1 MNYDSKMVP
10 AADNPGPIQRMGQ
23 NRSAKTADHVPLSNE
38 EHSMVDAHSIRARE
52 AARVQLRADIDAFL
66 AEGGKVTTLAA
77 NQRADL
83 PRAPQ
88 NNYGK
93 GSI

>member
-1 MNYDSKMVP
+1 MNYDSKLIL
-10 AADNPGPIQRMGQ
+10 AD
-23 NRSAKTADHVPLSNE
+23 KVADGADSKSGDYVPLSNVA
-38 EHSMVDAHSIRARE
+38 HSMVDAHSIRARE
-52 AARVQLRADIDAFL
+52 EERARLRADIDAFL
-66 AEGGKVTTLAA
+66 AQGGKVKTLAA
-77 NQRADL
+77 NCRADL

>member
-1 MNYDSKMVP
+1 MNYDNKMIQAGNVADDADSKGG
-10 AADNPGPIQRMGQ
+10 DY
-23 NRSAKTADHVPLSNE
+23 VPLSNE
-38 EHSMVDAHSIRARE
+38 PHSMVDAHSVRARE
-52 AARVQLRADIDAFL
+52 EERTQLRADIDAFL
-66 AEGGKVTTLAA
+66 AQGGKVETLAA
-77 NQRADL
+77 NCRADL